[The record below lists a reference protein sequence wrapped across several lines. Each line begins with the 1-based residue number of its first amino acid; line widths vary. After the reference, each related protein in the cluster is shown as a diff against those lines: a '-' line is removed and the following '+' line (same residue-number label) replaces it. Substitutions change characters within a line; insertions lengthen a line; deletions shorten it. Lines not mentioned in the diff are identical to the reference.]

1 MRRLAVSVYVFA
13 AACCV
18 AIALG
23 GYTYITDLQNDRA
36 IAALTVARQREINQF
51 LRDHVCARFELRD
64 EINIA
69 ILDDA
74 RRRAEAAGRK
84 DTALNLSG
92 FIAAIQNAQ
101 GECVEEIPGVVRR

>member
-51 LRDHVCARFELRD
+51 LRTQVCARIGLRD

-69 ILDDA
+69 ILEDA
-74 RRRAEAAGRK
+74 RRRAIAAKRFEAAE
-84 DTALNLSG
+84 NLTG
-92 FIAAIQNAQ
+92 FILAIQNAQ
-101 GECVEEIPGVVRR
+101 GECVANIPGVVPK